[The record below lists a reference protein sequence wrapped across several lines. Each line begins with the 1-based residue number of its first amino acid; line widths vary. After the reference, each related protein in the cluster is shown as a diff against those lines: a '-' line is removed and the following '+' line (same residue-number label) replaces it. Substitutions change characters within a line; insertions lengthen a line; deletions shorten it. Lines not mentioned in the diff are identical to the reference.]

1 MTSDQFAPEESP
13 EELSEPIAP
22 NVLDLAQTAK
32 TDAPFPIVA
41 IAASAGGLEAF
52 TQLISNLPT
61 DTGMAFV
68 LIQHL
73 DPTHKSLLTE
83 ILGRTTEMPVSEVVE
98 GMVVEPN
105 QVYIIPPNTKMLL
118 SEGRLHLSPREKL
131 QGKYMPGDAFF
142 ASLAADRGNKAIAV
156 VLSGSDGDGAL
167 GLTAI
172 KAAGGVTFAQCEATA
187 KFESM
192 PNTAVETGNID
203 FVLPPQ
209 AIALELAVL
218 SRSPFLAQP
227 QSPQLIPD
235 ASEPGDALETI
246 FALLLRATG
255 VDFTHYK
262 PNTID
267 RRMQRRMLLYKIER
281 LEDYAQYLQNH
292 PEEVQALYEEILIHV
307 TSFFRDPEAFQA
319 LKEQVFPTITQSKSA
334 EAPVRI
340 WVAGCSTGE
349 EVYSIAICLLEFLSE
364 QTTTPP
370 IQIFATDISERAIG
384 RARSGIYIESQMVDV
399 SSERRQ
405 RFFVL
410 LEDGSYRIS
419 KAIRELCVFARQ
431 NLGSDPPFSNLDL
444 ISCRN
449 VLIYLAEPLQKRVMP
464 IFHYSLNS
472 EGFLMLGT
480 SESIGN
486 SANLFTLVD
495 QRSKIYAKK
504 LITTNPIFSFTTS
517 SYPVVKKGVE
527 PRPLAGISQ
536 STPVNPRNRFN
547 LQREIDQLIL
557 NRYAPIGV
565 VVNDQMEILQ
575 LRGDTA
581 PYLSLASGAPNLN
594 LLAMVNGSLSVDLRT
609 AIFQAQTQNI
619 SVRQTGIQVESGD
632 PGGICEA
639 ARPRVVNLEV
649 IPVQSAIV
657 ELRYFLVLFEEAS
670 LPVQNLNPIPAE
682 GGEIGDLDRENI
694 RLRQALAAAELEKM
708 TTQAYL
714 QSMIQEQEH
723 LNQDLRV
730 ANEEVLSSN
739 EELQSTNEEL
749 QTAKEEIQSSNEEL
763 TTTNEELRSLNLE
776 LHQVNNDLVNFLASI
791 NIPVLVLD
799 NDLQI
804 RRFTPLGQQLFN
816 LITTDVGRPF
826 SDIRSS
832 LEVPDLEAMI
842 LKVIETLQTKE
853 EEVQTQTGYWYRL
866 RIRPYRTTENQING
880 VVIVLIDIDA
890 LKKSAATIESA
901 RNYAE
906 TIVETVPTPL
916 VVLDTDL
923 RVNTANRSF
932 YDTFQVSEAETEQSS
947 LFALGNGQ
955 WNIPQLRSSL
965 TDLLANQVQIQDLEM
980 EHYFE
985 QIGQKTML
993 LNACKLRRDD
1003 SLMLLLSIEDITDR
1017 KQYEIERSQLLTQE
1031 QSARQQAET
1040 ANQAKDEFLSNL
1052 SHELRN
1058 PLNSMLGWTKLLSTR
1073 TLDETAEARALEVIE
1088 QSAKAQSQLIEDL
1101 LDTSRIVSGKL
1112 RVVTCPIDLV
1122 EVVQSAIGIVQPSAQ
1137 AKNIQIISSL
1147 NPVSILG
1154 DSDRLQQ
1161 VLWNLLSNAIK
1172 FTPSGGQVNIT
1183 LEALPAYAEIRVS
1196 DTGKGIQADLLPYI
1210 FDRFRQGDSSSTK
1223 ASQGLGLGLSIVRQL
1238 VELHGGTVQAESLG
1252 EGQGTTMT
1260 VQLPLQSV
1268 LQEPTPP
1275 SDPKPTELEAPADDS
1290 SDNVPSL
1297 DGLHILVVDDQAD
1310 TREMFQFVLEIYGAK
1325 VRAVASARAAIAAIS
1340 ENPNYDVLISD
1351 IGMPGEN
1358 GYFLIKQVRSLS
1370 AEAGGQ
1376 IPAVAL
1382 TGYAGEQE
1390 RQLAIEAGFQAHL
1403 AKPVEPVQLAQIV
1416 ATLTG
1421 RA

>member
-1 MTSDQFAPEESP
+1 MTSNQYAPEESSDM
-13 EELSEPIAP
+13 LVT
-22 NVLDLAQTAK
+22 NLFDLDQAAK

-52 TQLISNLPT
+52 TQLLSHLPT

-83 ILGRTTEMPVSEVVE
+83 ILARTTTMPVSEVSD
-98 GMVVEPN
+98 GMAVKPN
-105 QVYIIPPNTKMLL
+105 EIYIIPPNTKMLL
-118 SEGRLHLSPREKL
+118 SEGVLHLSPREKIE
-131 QGKYMPGDAFF
+131 GKYMPGDAFF
-142 ASLAADRGNKAIAV
+142 ISLAADRGNKAIAV

-192 PNTAVETGNID
+192 PNTAIETGNVD

-209 AIALELAVL
+209 AIAQELATL
-218 SRSPFLAQP
+218 SRSPFLSNSVP
-227 QSPQLIPD
+227 PQLIQA
-235 ASEPGDALETI
+235 ASEPGDALSTI
-246 FALLLRATG
+246 FTLLRKATG
-255 VDFTHYK
+255 VDFSFYK
-262 PNTID
+262 PNTLD
-267 RRMQRRMLLYKIER
+267 RRMQRRMLLYKMER
-281 LEDYAQYLQNH
+281 LEDYAQYLQEN
-292 PEEVQALYEEILIHV
+292 PAEVKALYEEILIHV
-307 TSFFRDPEAFQA
+307 TKFFRDPEAFQA
-319 LKEQVFPTITQSKSA
+319 LKEQVFPTITQNKSA
-334 EAPVRI
+334 EAPIRI

-370 IQIFATDISERAIG
+370 IQIFATDISDAAIG
-384 RARSGIYIESQMVDV
+384 RARSGIYVESQMLDV
-399 SSERRQ
+399 SPERRQ
-405 RFFVL
+405 RFFIL

-449 VLIYLAEPLQKRVMP
+449 VMIYLAEPLQKRVMP
-464 IFHYSLNS
+464 IFHYSLNPT
-472 EGFLMLGT
+472 GFLMLGT
-480 SESIGN
+480 SESVGK
-486 SANLFTLVD
+486 SVDLFTLIE
-495 QRSKIYAKK
+495 QHSKIYAKK
-504 LITTNPIFSFTTS
+504 ITTTNPIFSFTTS
-517 SYPVVKKGVE
+517 SYSMSKKDDQQ
-527 PRPLAGISQ
+527 RS
-536 STPVNPRNRFN
+536 PVNSDNRFN

-557 NRYAPIGV
+557 NRYAPVGV

-575 LRGDTA
+575 VRGDTA

-594 LLAMVNGSLSVDLRT
+594 LLAMVNDDLSMNLRT
-609 AIFQAQTQNI
+609 AIFQAQSQNI

-632 PGGICEA
+632 
-639 ARPRVVNLEV
+639 RSRVVSLDV
-649 IPVQSAIV
+649 IPVEAAIV
-657 ELRYFLVLFEEAS
+657 ESRYFLVLFEEAS
-670 LPVQNLNPIPAE
+670 LPTQPLSPTPSE
-682 GGEIGDLDRENI
+682 GVELGDWERENN
-694 RLRQALAAAELEKM
+694 RLRQALATAEQEKIVA
-708 TTQAYL
+708 QAYL
-714 QSMIQEQEH
+714 QSLIREQEH

-730 ANEEVLSSN
+730 ANEEILSSN

-776 LHQVNNDLVNFLASI
+776 LHQVNDDLLNFLASI

-799 NDLQI
+799 NDLRI
-804 RRFTPLGQQLFN
+804 RRFTPLAQELFN
-816 LITTDVGRPF
+816 LITADAGRPF
-826 SDIRSS
+826 IDIRSS
-832 LEVPDLEAMI
+832 LDVPDLEAMI
-842 LKVIETLQTKE
+842 LEVIETLQTKE
-853 EEVQTQTGYWYRL
+853 QEVQTQTGYWYTL

-890 LKKSAATIESA
+890 LKRSVATVESA

-916 VVLDTDL
+916 VVLDTNL

-932 YDTFQVSEAETEQSS
+932 YETFQVSESETEQSS
-947 LFALGNGQ
+947 LFLLGNGQ

-965 TDLLANQVQIQDLEM
+965 TDLLDNQVQIQNLEI

-1017 KQYEIERSQLLTQE
+1017 KQFEVERSQLLMQE
-1031 QSARQQAET
+1031 QAARQQAET
-1040 ANQAKDEFLSNL
+1040 ANQAKDEFLANL

-1058 PLNSMLGWTKLLSTR
+1058 PLNSMLGWTQLLSTR
-1073 TLDETAEARALEVIE
+1073 TLDRAAEVRALEVIE
-1088 QSAKAQSQLIEDL
+1088 RSAKAQSQLIEDL
-1101 LDTSRIVSGKL
+1101 LDTSHIVSGKL
-1112 RVVTCPIDLV
+1112 RLVTRPIDLLLVV
-1122 EVVQSAIGIVQPSAQ
+1122 ESAIGIVQLSAQ

-1147 NPVSILG
+1147 SPVSILG
-1154 DSDRLQQ
+1154 DGDRLKQ
-1161 VLWNLLSNAIK
+1161 VMWNLLSNAIK
-1172 FTPSGGQVNIT
+1172 FTPSGGQVEIT
-1183 LEALPAYAEIRVS
+1183 LEALPTYAEIRVS
-1196 DTGKGIQADLLPYI
+1196 DTGKGIQPDLLPHI
-1210 FDRFRQGDSSSTK
+1210 FDRFRQGDSSTTK
-1223 ASQGLGLGLSIVRQL
+1223 ASQGLGLGLAIVRQL

-1252 EGQGTTMT
+1252 VAQGTTMIM
-1260 VQLPLQSV
+1260 QLPLQS
-1268 LQEPTPP
+1268 LL
-1275 SDPKPTELEAPADDS
+1275 PKPTPLIEQELTASEAPSADS
-1290 SDNVPSL
+1290 SDAVPSL
-1297 DGLHILVVDDQAD
+1297 EGLHVLIVDDQVD
-1310 TREMFQFVLEIYGAK
+1310 TREMFQFVLETYGAE
-1325 VRAVASARAAIAAIS
+1325 VRAAASAKAAIAALN
-1340 ENPNYDVLISD
+1340 ETPNRYDVLISD
-1351 IGMPGEN
+1351 IGMPEEN
-1358 GYFLIKQVRSLS
+1358 GYDLIKQVRLLS
-1370 AEAGGQ
+1370 AEAGGL

-1390 RQLAIEAGFQAHL
+1390 RRLAIDAGFQAHL

-1416 ATLTG
+1416 ANMTG